1 MGCDSGDGVSPL
13 PLLLSSID
21 YNAGM
26 VVRAPTAILHHKVE
40 SMVGT
45 HSTVEEA
52 ASLESWS
59 SQSHRNKPRLDT
71 DLIHTRPIP
80 DVVEAIASVFPEH

>member
-1 MGCDSGDGVSPL
+1 MQYMGCDSGDGVSPL

-26 VVRAPTAILHHKVE
+26 VVRAPTAILPHKVE

-52 ASLESWS
+52 AWS
-59 SQSHRNKPRLDT
+59 PGHPRVIGTNHDWTLT
-71 DLIHTRPIP
+71 
-80 DVVEAIASVFPEH
+80 